1 MARAR
6 ENFSGSDAKFA
17 TSLGV
22 NGAQYSRVKNGE
34 TERVLSDAAWI
45 TIARKLGVN
54 LNNTEPWSVA
64 KTPVFEFITAQLEM
78 CQRESDSAMI
88 CDLSNIGKTFTARHY
103 VKTHKNAVY
112 IDCSQVK
119 TKRALIKQIAKEF
132 GVGTTGKLA
141 DVYEDLVFYLKTL
154 PTPLIILDEAGDLQY
169 DAFLEIKA
177 LYNATEKA
185 CGFYMMGADG
195 LRAKMQR
202 GRTNEKVGFAE
213 MFTRFG
219 SRYGK
224 AIPEGDAGKKTLQL
238 TALLIIKA
246 NAKSGTN
253 INKVYAGILGEDG
266 VPSLRR
272 INKELAKS
280 LTPNPSP
287 QERGEKGGSI

>member
-1 MARAR
+1 MITKELKQRVIAEMARAR

-22 NGAQYSRVKNGE
+22 NNAQYSRVKNGE

-45 TIARKLGVN
+45 TIARKLGVSI
-54 LNNTEPWSVA
+54 NNAEPWSVA

-224 AIPEGDAGKKTLQL
+224 AIPEEDAGKKTLQI
-238 TALLIIKA
+238 TALMIIKA
-246 NAKSGTN
+246 NAESGAN
-253 INKVYAGILGEDG
+253 INKVYAGILDEDG

-272 INKELAKS
+272 INKELAKG
-280 LTPNPSP
+280 N
-287 QERGEKGGSI
+287 